1 MQKIEIGKGRVVR
14 EGNDIA
20 ILSIGH
26 IGNIAANAI
35 TDLVKKGIDV
45 AHYDMRFVK
54 PLDEALLHEIF
65 KNHSKVITVED
76 GCVQGGFGSAILEF
90 MADNGYSAQVKRLGM
105 PDKVVEHGS
114 QPELWAEC
122 GYDEVAIIETAFQL
136 LGIKETVVSY

>member
-1 MQKIEIGKGRVVR
+1 
-14 EGNDIA
+14 
-20 ILSIGH
+20 
-26 IGNIAANAI
+26 
-35 TDLVKKGIDV
+35 
-45 AHYDMRFVK
+45 MRFVK

-90 MADNGYSAQVKRLGM
+90 MADNGYSAQVRRLGM

-122 GYDEVAIIETAFQL
+122 GYDETAIIETSLHL
-136 LGIKETVVSY
+136 LGIKETVVSF